1 MTLKIDTS
9 ELEDLMVLSLSGRIE
24 AGHLGELAR
33 IVELRES
40 PRDVTLDLQ
49 QLRLADRA
57 SVKFLANCEAKGI
70 KLKNCPTYIREWM
83 DREKTEELTNS

>member
-9 ELEDLMVLSLSGRIE
+9 ELEDLVVLSLSGRIE
-24 AGHLGELAR
+24 AWHLGELAR

-83 DREKTEELTNS
+83 EREKTEELTNS